1 MLPLT
6 GGSFCY
12 PVLCYNQRMS
22 AARTARPA
30 NLAGVVTS
38 ADPTR
43 PDGVRVAGDVPP
55 AGSAVLRRKVMLVHR
70 RLLKVYGVPEPPAR
84 RGDALGELIACIL
97 SQHTSDLNSGR
108 AYEALRARFPTWELV
123 RDAPARAVVAAI
135 RSSGLANQKGP
146 RIQAVLRAISR
157 DTACTLGRLRRGHGR
172 RTAPPGRG
180 AGGSA
185 AGGKPAA
192 SQKSSALDIN
202 FLADWPVPEA
212 KAWLQSLHGVGPKTA
227 AITLLFGLGRPAFP
241 VDTHVHRV
249 AGRLG
254 LIGGNMSAD
263 RAHDS
268 LEAIVPPR
276 LFFPFHM
283 NLIRHGR
290 KVCQARQPKCR
301 LCPLTDVCV
310 YYATHPV
317 S

>member
-1 MLPLT
+1 
-6 GGSFCY
+6 
-12 PVLCYNQRMS
+12 MS
-22 AARTARPA
+22 AAD
-30 NLAGVVTS
+30 S
-38 ADPTR
+38 A
-43 PDGVRVAGDVPP
+43 A
-55 AGSAVLRRKVMLVHR
+55 LRRKVMIVHR
-70 RLLKVYGVPEPPAR
+70 RLLKTYGDPEPPAR

-108 AYEALRARFPTWELV
+108 AFEVLRARFPTWELV

-157 DTACTLGRLRRGHGR
+157 DDPPRALGGGDSSRAH
-172 RTAPPGRG
+172 
-180 AGGSA
+180 GSA
-185 AGGKPAA
+185 VITGRDHGKPAA
-192 SQKSSALDIN
+192 SQTRNAVEIN

-212 KAWLQSLHGVGPKTA
+212 KAWLLRLHGVGPKTA

-254 LIGGNMSAD
+254 LISRSMSAD
-263 RAHDS
+263 KAHDA

-276 LFFPFHM
+276 LYFPFHM
-283 NLIRHGR
+283 NLIQHGR
-290 KVCQARQPKCR
+290 KVCRARLPMCAQ
-301 LCPLTDVCV
+301 CPLTGVCD
-310 YYATHPV
+310 YYAAHPV